1 MFLVPGNANVHLLDS
16 IGRCEELSF
25 FCPQGENSASM
36 AAEAY
41 SKISG
46 DLGLSSEGFLL
57 PTLVSLSPSSRGCRW
72 IGLELIE
79 RVAKRHP
86 LVIVRPPRSQCDVT
100 LGTILMID
108 FRQGLRRYSGSCL
121 ISLCVLL
128 CAAANVGIR
137 MLAK

>member
-1 MFLVPGNANVHLLDS
+1 VQQLNDAMARRIAQLEQQVAQQQQQQ
-16 IGRCEELSF
+16 IAELKQRQMPS
-25 FCPQGENSASM
+25 
-36 AAEAY
+36 
-41 SKISG
+41 
-46 DLGLSSEGFLL
+46 
-57 PTLVSLSPSSRGCRW
+57 LVSCILPPFRKKRRAVLSLSRCFQTSP
-72 IGLELIE
+72 
-79 RVAKRHP
+79 KRHP